1 MNNYHIIIEYLGFKY
16 VGWQVQKKGNSIQ
29 SVIEKALRKTLKLK
43 VKIIGSGR
51 TDAGVNAFGQSANF
65 FCQSEIKNKFK
76 FLSSVNF
83 FLRNQSI
90 SILDIKK
97 KNAKFHARFSAKKRL
112 YEYIILNR
120 SAKPT
125 IDLHRSWFVRKKLDV
140 IDNKLLNLLKIRANH
155 VKRVLSLKE
164 FKKEIIDK
172 KRINLILKNVRS
184 KSIKKGIDPKISNRI
199 WKNMIYAFIE
209 YEYRNFNKR
218 NK

>member
-1 MNNYHIIIEYLGFKY
+1 MSPNN
-16 VGWQVQKKGNSIQ
+16 
-29 SVIEKALRKTLKLK
+29 
-43 VKIIGSGR
+43 
-51 TDAGVNAFGQSANF
+51 
-65 FCQSEIKNKFK
+65 
-76 FLSSVNF
+76 
-83 FLRNQSI
+83 
-90 SILDIKK
+90 KK
-97 KNAKFHARFSAKKRL
+97 KL
-112 YEYIILNR
+112 LIL
-120 SAKPT
+120 
-125 IDLHRSWFVRKKLDV
+125 RKKLDA